1 MVVADRVRL
10 LDLRGRG
17 QYEYAA
23 RVARQRAGE
32 EDVVDRSL
40 RLGDGGDR
48 VERRQVQERR
58 HVAAL
63 QVEVDERDVRPG
75 QGGEREGQV
84 DGQRGGAEATAR
96 AAHRDDGA
104 GRLPPCRALEGGLG
118 ELDER
123 LVELLGIERQGE
135 E

>member
-1 MVVADRVRL
+1 QRARGGDERVGELGAQELKGQLDVVVANRVRL
-10 LDLRGRG
+10 LGLRRRG
-17 QYEYAA
+17 QHEDAP

-48 VERRQVQERR
+48 IERRQVQERR

-84 DGQRGGAEATAR
+84 DGQRGGDRKST
-96 AAHRDDGA
+96 
-104 GRLPPCRALEGGLG
+104 RLNSSHQ
-118 ELDER
+118 
-123 LVELLGIERQGE
+123 IISY
-135 E
+135 